1 MVGREP
7 GGLTL
12 IVYAEK
18 TVFMDLECQSKSREL
33 MKIMGKE
40 GLSLTLTSLVA
51 AGRCRG
57 QYEARIAEISHEE

>member
-12 IVYAEK
+12 IVCAEK
-18 TVFMDLECQSKSREL
+18 TVFIDLECQSKLREL
-33 MKIMGKE
+33 MKSWGRRAY
-40 GLSLTLTSLVA
+40 LTLTSLVA